1 VRIGRSFNRLLPRQ
15 FLRELSAPSFFS
27 GSHARPAGIAPLG
40 ARPEPTHFCTVPLA
54 PYRRR
59 PRRAVWRRS
68 RPSRTGRWR
77 RAELV
82 AGKEQ
87 FSTAIGTHSP
97 SPALSGR
104 VAQRYEQ
111 LLRPGASGP
120 NIQAPPL
127 ALTPP
132 WISPRSRYTTSP
144 GIADLVT
151 RRPLTT
157 CDMGDLLS
165 GDRGCP
171 ARPAIPPPK
180 PKAGRAPWP
189 EVPGS
194 ASSASRMMRA
204 SWMSLWPSRAR
215 NARVSTFGANR
226 TRNGPSLGVQ
236 TEAVIHRMRLGRWH
250 PVSRP

>member
-1 VRIGRSFNRLLPRQ
+1 L
-15 FLRELSAPSFFS
+15 A
-27 GSHARPAGIAPLG
+27 AAK
-40 ARPEPTHFCTVPLA
+40 TVPQRTIGAVIFQWEPRASRRHRAPWSTPRTDPLMLLGRAGAPPCGRGPARSALRLASAGRVLPPNTVPPA

-127 ALTPP
+127 ALTPS

-157 CDMGDLLS
+157 CGYGRPFVRRPRLPPQSRKPAVLL
-165 GDRGCP
+165 GPKCRG
-171 ARPAIPPPK
+171 RPP
-180 PKAGRAPWP
+180 R
-189 EVPGS
+189 
-194 ASSASRMMRA
+194 
-204 SWMSLWPSRAR
+204 
-215 NARVSTFGANR
+215 
-226 TRNGPSLGVQ
+226 
-236 TEAVIHRMRLGRWH
+236 HRG
-250 PVSRP
+250 